1 MRLLKPGGKLGILDW
16 VITDKYDD
24 SNKEHRTIRGRI
36 KRHGAVPRMM
46 TPKARV
52 AALEKSGFDMI
63 CDEGRATAK
72 ANPVPWW
79 SVLLCDY

>member
-1 MRLLKPGGKLGILDW
+1 MRVLKPGGKPGILDW

-24 SNKEHRTIRGRI
+24 SSKEHRTIRGGI
-36 KRHGAVPRMM
+36 ERHVAVLHMM

-63 CDEGRATAK
+63 CDEDRATAK
-72 ANPVPWW
+72 ANLVPWW
-79 SVLLCDY
+79 